1 MENDSWW
8 TAPAES
14 DDGHLIMVTGRR
26 DVARFRSNPRFSI
39 RIEVSWAYPP
49 SQADSSGMPD
59 AATSTL
65 MEQAQEALQA
75 TFRKDPVAVLTGIF
89 TGDGRCD
96 WVFYATST
104 HIFGR
109 KLNEALAH
117 LPLLPLEV
125 YCENDPSW
133 SAYDEM
139 SQAEIR
145 LD

>member
-14 DDGHLIMVTGRR
+14 DDGQLIMVTGRR
-26 DVARFRSNPRFSI
+26 DVARFRSNPRYSI
-39 RIEVSWAYPP
+39 RIEVSWKYDTSDP
-49 SQADSSGMPD
+49 SGMPD
-59 AATSTL
+59 TETSQL

-75 TFRKDPVAVLTGIF
+75 VLKKDPIAVLTGIF
-89 TGDGRCD
+89 TGDGRRD

-109 KLNEALAH
+109 KLNEALAS
-117 LPLLPLEV
+117 LPLLPLEI

-139 SQAEIR
+139 AEAEIK